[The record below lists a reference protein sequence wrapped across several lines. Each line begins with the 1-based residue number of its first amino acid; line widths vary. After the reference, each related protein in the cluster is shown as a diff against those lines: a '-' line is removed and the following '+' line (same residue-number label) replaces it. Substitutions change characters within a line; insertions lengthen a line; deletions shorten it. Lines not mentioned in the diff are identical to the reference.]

1 MAFVMPAG
9 DYERALRLS
18 KGSSFMEALE
28 AGVDRNIRREANR
41 QQMRQ
46 REELY
51 NLQLEDEEAK
61 RIEAEEQIVG
71 EGLRLRDAVSGVDSE
86 PTEEILGNLYAQG
99 AASPSVASGGGT
111 PIAAAGGSSRGTT
124 QGAARGATQR
134 VAPKAVAR
142 DIPVTYGPDSPEQG
156 AASPPAAAPSD
167 WKGRVVPAEADRFS
181 DRERALAEYLSVKAR
196 YDKAKGAV
204 SARAAKSFP
213 ERVKDREL
221 LASLQPG
228 MDEAEARYRA
238 SGGASGT
245 QSWQGRPNVPYEAGS
260 NPEAAAIGIELEE
273 FDKDPANRGSKNYV
287 ERRKVDALR
296 NEIVGRL
303 EEAISLGPPLA
314 SAWSREESPSPLLGG
329 VVSIEDEVGPPLALT
344 PYEQWEASKEAAGG
358 EARAEVK
365 AVKELELGA
374 GNREDIE
381 AAKRRRDDSVRAYN
395 EQYRWTPNPHE
406 VAGGAVSP
414 TGSLISAAVPSM
426 LDRALMPDAAAA
438 AIEGAI
444 SATKPIPEA
453 ADLAP
458 GTTYPEP
465 TEAPMSQLEQATV
478 SLGQE
483 AELAATAGEERA
495 LKEVEEVV
503 VGEQVHTVKKGDYIY
518 GISEDYGVK
527 PQAVIKRNAP
537 LFVDK
542 KTGKPRKTTTPGGK
556 VLEGPSL
563 IYPDEKVIIPTG
575 QGTETGGSAGPIDDR
590 EGVSKGVLA
599 TVQDKAKSAS
609 EVESELNKLQEADPD
624 KLVNPFQKFG
634 RSILYTP
641 ARSSVAVA
649 IKRAQRGNFSL
660 INQMAGRPVRNR
672 ELVGLF
678 ADYDEFVRGAKTNAK
693 EITLNRALAEKQKAT
708 LEDRRGHAALSNL
721 FQDQI
726 IRNGLSQ
733 EEAVV
738 LGDYAA
744 ELHKV
749 DKNLVGQ
756 MLKGYQALGAAER
769 KTALMRLKNSR
780 YGTLARGS
788 KGSVFN
794 MKPSQIATNLRSWT
808 NTRNSAEK
816 AFTASVSSMR
826 EDPRF
831 KPVMDI
837 EDGFPVFT
845 GKKDSPMAGLFRVE
859 LSNAIRLQE
868 ALEDAERHV
877 QQWKYL
883 QSQVV
888 PGLPET
894 AEAAEAVGEEVDT
907 SVSPGPDWVSAN
919 LPASKGG
926 GNVWYNKKT
935 KNTLPRA

>member
-18 KGSSFMEALE
+18 KGSSFIEALE
-28 AGVDRNIRREANR
+28 AGVDRNIRRESNR

-99 AASPSVASGGGT
+99 AGSPSLAGGGGT
-111 PIAAAGGSSRGTT
+111 PIAAAGGSSRGAARGTT
-124 QGAARGATQR
+124 QGTAAPASGAPSQARPPLVKKGTPITQGKTPEAWEGMIGYRGEGGAEATAKAESDAMDSAIRTDIAGRPPERGTRYGQR
-134 VAPKAVAR
+134 SRERTSGDYYRRRQELVAEKYEGIVNRAYTAKGDLERAKAGLLRPFQNSEVRELAA
-142 DIPVTYGPDSPEQG
+142 IYEEAHE
-156 AASPPAAAPSD
+156 AASAIDPNYESANSIYKIKARQRHAQQQAEGGMGSDVISYGADPEGRRLGRRGQLDPAKEWVDWKPPAPAPA
-167 WKGRVVPAEADRFS
+167 PTQTPL
-181 DRERALAEYLSVKAR
+181 ERALSVNAP
-196 YDKAKGAV
+196 V
-204 SARAAKSFP
+204 PS
-213 ERVKDREL
+213 E
-221 LASLQPG
+221 
-228 MDEAEARYRA
+228 EA
-238 SGGASGT
+238 
-245 QSWQGRPNVPYEAGS
+245 PPPDLEAGS
-260 NPEAAAIGIELEE
+260 
-273 FDKDPANRGSKNYV
+273 RGLGQPRS
-287 ERRKVDALR
+287 DA
-296 NEIVGRL
+296 V
-303 EEAISLGPPLA
+303 
-314 SAWSREESPSPLLGG
+314 
-329 VVSIEDEVGPPLALT
+329 
-344 PYEQWEASKEAAGG
+344 
-358 EARAEVK
+358 
-365 AVKELELGA
+365 
-374 GNREDIE
+374 
-381 AAKRRRDDSVRAYN
+381 
-395 EQYRWTPNPHE
+395 
-406 VAGGAVSP
+406 GGAVSP
-414 TGSLISAAVPSM
+414 TGSLISAAVPTM
-426 LDRALMPDAAAA
+426 LDRALMTDASAAAA
-438 AIEGAI
+438 EGAI

-465 TEAPMSQLEQATV
+465 TEAPMSRLEQATV
-478 SLGQE
+478 ELGQE
-483 AELAATAGEERA
+483 AELAATAGEERV

-503 VGEQVHTVKKGDYIY
+503 IGEKVHNVKSGEHVY
-518 GISEDYGVK
+518 GISKEHATN
-527 PQAVIKRNAP
+527 PQAVINRNAP

-542 KTGKPRKTTTPGGK
+542 KTGKPRKMTTPGGT
-556 VLEGPSL
+556 VLEGPNL
-563 IYPDEKVIIPTG
+563 IYPGEKIFIPTG
-575 QGTETGGSAGPIDDR
+575 QGAQTGGLAGPIDDR

-609 EVESELNKLQEADPD
+609 EVESELNKLQEANPD

-733 EEAVV
+733 EEAVL

-744 ELHKV
+744 DLHKV
-749 DKNLVGQ
+749 DPNLVSPF
-756 MLKGYQALGAAER
+756 LKGYQALGSDER
-769 KTALMRLKNSR
+769 KTARMRLKNSR
-780 YGTLARGS
+780 YATLARGS

-816 AFTASVSSMR
+816 AFTASVSAMR

-831 KPVMDI
+831 KSVMDI
-837 EDGFPVFT
+837 KEGFPVFT
-845 GKKDSPMAGLFRVE
+845 GKEDSPMAGLFRVE

-868 ALEDAERHV
+868 ALDDAERHV

-883 QSQVV
+883 QSQAI
-888 PGLPET
+888 PSLPDT
-894 AEAAEAVGEEVDT
+894 AEAPKAAPTEAAGEISYVEQVNPND
-907 SVSPGPDWVSAN
+907 GKLYRQAHR
-919 LPASKGG
+919 GG
-926 GNVWYNKKT
+926 KPIAKPELVEG
-935 KNTLPRA
+935 